1 MSDSHWFFVEQIPS
15 VGVEFALSDSE
26 AGHAI
31 RARRLRLEDHLTLFD
46 GKGQLAD
53 AAITGINQKP
63 LEVRVRVDSGRV
75 VDRPRPDVHLFSA
88 LPKGDRQATMIDM
101 LTQVGVGR
109 FTPLHCARSVSQA
122 KPQHYQRW
130 VRLAIEAAKQSHR
143 AWLPELTPPVRL
155 DEWVGGID
163 PQQPVVVADASGACL
178 RDWFD
183 DPAGMPKTVCLVV
196 GPEGGL
202 NNDERKMLEKGGAQ
216 FLSLGH
222 HVLRV
227 ETAAVA
233 LTALIRSV
241 YL

>member
-15 VGVEFALSDSE
+15 VGVELALPDSE

-31 RARRLRLEDHLTLFD
+31 RARRLRLEDRLTLFD

-53 AAITGINQKP
+53 ATITGISQKP
-63 LEVRVRVDSGRV
+63 LEVRARVDSGRV

-101 LTQVGVGR
+101 LTQVGVGT

-122 KPQHYQRW
+122 KPQHYERW
-130 VRLAIEAAKQSHR
+130 ARLAIEAAKQSHR

-155 DEWVGGID
+155 DEWVDGINA
-163 PQQPVVVADASGACL
+163 QRPVFVADASGTRL
-178 RDWFD
+178 RDWLEY
-183 DPAGMPKTVCLVV
+183 PMSAPRTVCLVV
-196 GPEGGL
+196 GPEGGF
-202 NNDERKMLEKGGAQ
+202 NNDERQMLENQGAR